1 MPMRTPSIG
10 RFTVFLIDNDQGTLD
25 TLSSLL
31 RSVGY
36 STKAYTA
43 LEAYLD
49 EHDPSVH
56 GCTVLDLSTPGL
68 NGLDV
73 QQELAKRGIDRPII
87 LLGGNGS
94 FLASA
99 EAFKAGAMDFLI
111 KPVQEARFLSA
122 IKTAVKRDSNRL
134 HCEAI
139 AKRVNKFT
147 PRERLVVALVIR
159 GMLDKHV
166 AAALGIREKSVTA
179 NRCRAMKKL
188 GVKSVA
194 ELVRMTGKIPI

>member
-1 MPMRTPSIG
+1 MPMRTTSAG

-36 STKAYTA
+36 TTKAYTA
-43 LEAYLD
+43 LKAYLD

-56 GCTVLDLSTPGL
+56 GCTVLDLSTRG
-68 NGLDV
+68 V

-87 LLGGNGS
+87 LLGGKGS

-99 EAFKAGAMDFLI
+99 EAFKAGAIDFLI
-111 KPVQEARFLSA
+111 KPVQEAEFLSA
-122 IKTAVKRDSNRL
+122 IKTALKRDSNRL